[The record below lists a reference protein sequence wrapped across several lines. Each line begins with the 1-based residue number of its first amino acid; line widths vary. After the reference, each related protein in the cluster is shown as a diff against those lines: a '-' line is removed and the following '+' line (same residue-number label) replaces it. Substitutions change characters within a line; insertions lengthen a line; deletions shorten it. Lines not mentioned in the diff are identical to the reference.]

1 MGTLATSWVDMFN
14 TNIAGN
20 NCVRIRD
27 IGQQVGFNVCWSDGV
42 QVETD
47 SPYTGTAP
55 VQEIS
60 SQPTDMKIRE
70 EMIRR
75 INGVQRKHGVAVCP
89 ETIIWRVTPTVSRTK
104 NLSCKS
110 TPMRMGFRTP
120 DFMWTMVI
128 PEQTSIAQPLNR

>member
-75 INGVQRKHGVAVCP
+75 INGVQRKHGVLKL
-89 ETIIWRVTPTVSRTK
+89 IWRWFS
-104 NLSCKS
+104 LSW
-110 TPMRMGFRTP
+110 MR
-120 DFMWTMVI
+120 
-128 PEQTSIAQPLNR
+128 SIHVQCSSESFVKIVFSSLCPR